1 MTITDPIQVSLFETL
16 RVGLGDTVPTF
27 TASKATLVDVSHMLE
42 DCILQERLPSV
53 IFTGFQESSHWRDE
67 TQRYLNLA
75 GVASQICIFAGGT
88 PPVPEER
95 HIAVTLSGDDPL
107 RQEWFLLVLTHHFSA
122 VLCGQDN
129 QAPAMHERDRT
140 FATFLSFHPETV
152 QATIDTIMPVV
163 QRYRPD
169 RASELQAAV
178 AEFPPRH
185 PHGRYTTWLM
195 THIVKSLQARHAYGQ
210 IYEMDIS
217 QQEEKSSRLQE
228 IVAELSVPVVPI
240 FQGILVVPL
249 IGALDTRRAQQVLES
264 VLEGIGHYQANIV
277 ILDITGVATVDTTV
291 ANYLMQ
297 TFKAASLLGARV
309 ILTGIS
315 AQIAQAIIHLGLNF
329 NDIIT
334 SSNLQSG
341 IQIALDMRG
350 QKIVSAGRSG

>member
-1 MTITDPIQVSLFETL
+1 MTATEAIRVSLFETL
-16 RVGLGDTVPTF
+16 RDGLGDTIPIF
-27 TASKATLVDVSHMLE
+27 TASKATLVDVSHTLE

-53 IFTGFQESSHWRDE
+53 IFTGFQESSHWREE
-67 TQRYLNLA
+67 TQRYLKLA

-107 RQEWFLLVLTHHFSA
+107 RQEWFLLILTHHFTA

-129 QAPAMHERDRT
+129 LAPADDERDRT
-140 FATFLSFHPETV
+140 FETFLSFHPETIQTAV
-152 QATIDTIMPVV
+152 TAIMPVV

-169 RASELQAAV
+169 RASELQAAL

-185 PHGRYTTWLM
+185 PDGRYMTWLM

-210 IYEMDIS
+210 IYEMDVS

-228 IVAELSVPVVPI
+228 IVAELAVPVVPI
-240 FQGILVVPL
+240 FQGVLVVPL
-249 IGALDTRRAQQVLES
+249 VGSLDTGRAQQVLES
-264 VLEGIGHYQANIV
+264 VLEGVGHYQADIV

-297 TFKAASLLGARV
+297 TFRAARLLGARV

-315 AQIAQAIIHLGLNF
+315 PQIAQAIVHLGLNF
-329 NDIIT
+329 SEIVT
-334 SSNLQSG
+334 SSNLQGG
-341 IQIALDMRG
+341 IQIALAMRG
-350 QKIVSAGRSG
+350 QQIVAVGRSG